1 MDKEYNP
8 AEMLID
14 SNNSNTNTLSILDNN
29 NIITNN
35 INITYMSEPTIVQL
49 IINNDII
56 DKLYMLFVGNKSIQI
71 IRKNN
76 SIMTT
81 TNKIE

>member
-56 DKLYMLFVGNKSIQI
+56 DKLYMLFVENKSIQI

-81 TNKIE
+81 TNKIK